1 MHCDDLDKIEH
12 SNDQNRDKIAQWRDQ
27 HGRVWLGKIV
37 SGAPVGSPREMPA
50 LREWDGS
57 EVADFDADFILSEHD
72 AELERMIRE
81 RRVERATDGRRTR
94 QLEAIIDRV
103 AALGGA
109 SLIWLYYDE
118 EEAERSRRRAE
129 RRRK

>member
-1 MHCDDLDKIEH
+1 MPMHCDDADQIER

-37 SGAPVGSPREMPA
+37 SSAPVGSPRETPP

-57 EVADFDADFILSEHD
+57 AVADFDADFILTEHD
-72 AELERMIRE
+72 AELERMMCE

-103 AALGGA
+103 AALGGE

-118 EEAERSRRRAE
+118 ETAERTSRARRR
-129 RRRK
+129 R